1 MGGLRAA
8 LALALVAPALART
21 LDDFL
26 REALSSCGY
35 GTAGCNC
42 TDVRAENR
50 GLDGAIPGD
59 LEACAPSLRI
69 LSVSG
74 NKLTGPVPPWL
85 LRGDHLWKAYL
96 HANALSGPL
105 PEAYGAN
112 LEWLSLYSNA
122 LTGPLPESLG
132 ELQHLRT
139 FAVYENK
146 LDGTVPASLVNL
158 SRLEYLGLNA
168 NGFAGGLPGGPYGPM
183 LRALWLQDNDFGG
196 ALPPAIGSCP
206 LLEILDARNGGFDGP
221 IPEAYGRDGALGTQP
236 LIALPRLAGS
246 SDAAR
251 SRRRMS
257 LRRSRVDDQHRCKIS
272 RHHRE
277 CIIGR

>member
-42 TDVRAENR
+42 TDVRAENQ

-85 LRGDHLWKAYL
+85 LRGENLWKAYL
-96 HANALSGPL
+96 HRRG
-105 PEAYGAN
+105 
-112 LEWLSLYSNA
+112 
-122 LTGPLPESLG
+122 
-132 ELQHLRT
+132 
-139 FAVYENK
+139 
-146 LDGTVPASLVNL
+146 
-158 SRLEYLGLNA
+158 
-168 NGFAGGLPGGPYGPM
+168 AGG
-183 LRALWLQDNDFGG
+183 R
-196 ALPPAIGSCP
+196 
-206 LLEILDARNGGFDGP
+206 R
-221 IPEAYGRDGALGTQP
+221 GRRGRG
-236 LIALPRLAGS
+236 
-246 SDAAR
+246 
-251 SRRRMS
+251 RRR
-257 LRRSRVDDQHRCKIS
+257 
-272 RHHRE
+272 
-277 CIIGR
+277 